1 MKFVQRS
8 TVLSS
13 RAACPVSSFAESE
26 AVSFDTERRRCPK
39 CCVLFSTRGTML
51 RHLAL
56 HAPKYQ
62 CDICFKLFSRKQYTL
77 LHRKIKHGI
86 DFGPY

>member
-1 MKFVQRS
+1 MFMTLKRRTDPSLNVWTHR
-8 TVLSS
+8 V
-13 RAACPVSSFAESE
+13 ESE